1 MWDHRIVVGIS
12 VLGDIEVLLH
22 HPPPVGKKRP
32 VCANSRAKFVRL
44 SDVVSADRDQ
54 PAVADLRLA
63 LKLYQ
68 PFVRPPV
75 LWTIPAA
82 AEHSDHRIVLLQF
95 GKPPPFPRVIGKL
108 IV

>member
-22 HPPPVGKKRP
+22 HPPRVGKKRP

-54 PAVADLRLA
+54 PAVPDLRLA
-63 LKLYQ
+63 LKLDQ
-68 PFVRPPV
+68 PFVLPPV

-82 AEHSDHRIVLLQF
+82 AEDKHHPSMPLPFR
-95 GKPPPFPRVIGKL
+95 KTPPL
-108 IV
+108 H